1 MDNQTIPFDTASN
14 SADEPLYILSLLN
27 NELMS
32 YSWKLA
38 NKEYNIGRSSSNS
51 VILDDV
57 TVSREHAILS
67 ISDNSPYIKD
77 KNSTNGI
84 YVNNKIIQ
92 ECNLK
97 SGDKLQIGKYL
108 LLITEVVK

>member
-1 MDNQTIPFDTASN
+1 MDNQTIPFDPAGN
-14 SADEPLYILSLLN
+14 SADEPLYLLSLLN

-38 NKEYNIGRSSSNS
+38 NKEYSIGRSSSNS

-57 TVSREHAILS
+57 TVSREHAILTV
-67 ISDNSPYIKD
+67 SDNSPYIKD
-77 KNSTNGI
+77 TNSTNGI
-84 YVNNKIIQ
+84 YVNNEIIQ

-97 SGDKLQIGKYL
+97 TGDKLQIGKYL
-108 LLITEVVK
+108 LLLTEVGK